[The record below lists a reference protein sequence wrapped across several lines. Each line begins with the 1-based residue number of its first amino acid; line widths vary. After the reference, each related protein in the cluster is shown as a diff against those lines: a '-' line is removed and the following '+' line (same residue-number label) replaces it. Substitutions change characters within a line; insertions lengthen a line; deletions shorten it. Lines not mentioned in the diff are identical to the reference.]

1 MGRPGPVPGP
11 VELEVPGY
19 RDRPALDQ
27 LLGWMLGEAGPWRS
41 NTEGLSA
48 LCQPG
53 WVPGVTGPMGLV
65 SEVCP
70 GVGRT
75 DEEQGSGSPVLRG
88 VPGWLV
94 WGGRGPGTGLCKSGH
109 VSGM

>member
-1 MGRPGPVPGP
+1 MDGPGPVPGP
-11 VELEVPGY
+11 VELELPGY

-27 LLGWMLGEAGPWRS
+27 LLGWMLGEVGPWRS

-65 SEVCP
+65 SEVGP

-75 DEEQGSGSPVLRG
+75 GEEQGSG
-88 VPGWLV
+88 
-94 WGGRGPGTGLCKSGH
+94 KSGFQGCPG
-109 VSGM
+109 VVGLGRPGSRDWFV